1 MPKEFINTYSTFNFV
16 VNGKTQSVRVAKIVS
31 EEPNVS
37 EVSKEVGVFEKFSSK
52 KTISTKAFAKAEVKE
67 EGRSC

>member
-16 VNGKTQSVRVAKIVS
+16 VNGKQQSARVAKIVS
-31 EEPNVS
+31 EEAHVN

-52 KTISTKAFAKAEVKE
+52 KAISSKIYNRAALKE